1 MPPYFQF
8 QRTTATDSIQESICQ
23 QCGRAV
29 GSSAS
34 SQNLDIAERAHICL
48 AASKTTATPNGLA
61 FAVRTS

>member
-8 QRTTATDSIQESICQ
+8 QRTTATESIQESICQ
-23 QCGRAV
+23 ECGRPV

-34 SQNLDIAERAHICL
+34 TRALDIAERAHICQ
-48 AASKTTATPNGLA
+48 AKAKSVEPKGLA

>member
-8 QRTTATDSIQESICQ
+8 QRTTATESIQESICQ
-23 QCGRAV
+23 ECGRPV

-34 SQNLDIAERAHICL
+34 TSALDIAERAHICQ
-48 AASKTTATPNGLA
+48 AKPKKSVEPKGLA